1 MSSSHYQDGNSL
13 PLTEVSEPEQN
24 NSENKNSD
32 VDKLVDESHQ
42 GNQDEPKHPEVQEL
56 HESND
61 HSHIPNDQSHI
72 TNEQH
77 DDESAE
83 NYSGKSSHEPESHS
97 YQGLLNNTMEDT
109 TIDKT
114 AFTDEGL
121 DQEIQRAIAQHDLQ
135 QQQLQQSGSGGSGDV
150 MDLAHDATKDDIN
163 NMNASHYTQDG
174 EHMDHA
180 DEKQHLQMIADEL
193 KRATSSEKLADMH
206 EHPSADNDIRLF
218 QHSHNQFEN
227 LPHQQFDLHTS
238 FEPSTSSLS
247 SAYTSGQGHLLTDH
261 PDSASGQPA
270 RAAHIPADLELL
282 ATNTALAAY
291 NALSSHVPPVAL
303 LASVHLAALPLPIVA
318 PDYLPAR
325 IQLLIGTLPVLDN
338 LASQLL
344 RYFAVGP
351 YQKIIDL
358 ASNPDTAQGAAF
370 RDLASL
376 FEVTKRLYS
385 EEDPFITVEHL
396 APGMWK
402 EGDKTLSVFRNRE
415 QSIESTLRKV
425 NLATFLAATL
435 GLLEAG
441 FFHLNEAFLSVF
453 CPLNNLDPAN
463 SMSNMSPTNMNPQS
477 GVNTVI
483 GDKVGKL
490 LKPQSSL
497 YLDLKTQAFI
507 SGLVAGERSRED
519 LLEDVFP
526 SNLEEVLLKRRGV
539 KTLSPTELDFVNR
552 CNSRKDTLLKSESD
566 NFSEQYEW
574 FGFLKDLFDLV
585 CKDMSVLIWG
595 KRTKTTT
602 SRIDRSLTASRIS
615 NHIGSSLTP
624 HSDDALQNI
633 GGNPLIQDSNR
644 LPDTAGP
651 VSSAPSAEGSGEM
664 AASQE
669 IKDITA
675 SLLPSEIQ
683 EQQIH
688 LRINPGMSGRTLNR
702 RPWTREEE
710 KALRYALELKG
721 PHWSTILELFGQGG
735 QINESLK
742 NRTQVQLKDKARNW
756 KMFFLK
762 SRLPV
767 PEYLKKV
774 TGDIDREDKL
784 KAKTARSKKTAAAPV
799 PSVGKRDSIID
810 SEFEPGSKR
819 HKI

>member
-1 MSSSHYQDGNSL
+1 MSDSNYPQTHLASTAEDSQNDLRKSGLSSPKIDLLTTGNHSDHHNNDK
-13 PLTEVSEPEQN
+13 THAQNRDASE
-24 NSENKNSD
+24 
-32 VDKLVDESHQ
+32 
-42 GNQDEPKHPEVQEL
+42 
-56 HESND
+56 
-61 HSHIPNDQSHI
+61 
-72 TNEQH
+72 
-77 DDESAE
+77 ESASHDATAQE
-83 NYSGKSSHEPESHS
+83 NPSLDHNYGDKPSVDPHLS
-97 YQGLLNNTMEDT
+97 LLGNHMEDAN
-109 TIDKT
+109 IDKMT
-114 AFTDEGL
+114 FTEDGL
-121 DQEIQRAIAQHDLQ
+121 DQEIQRAIAEHDLQ
-135 QQQLQQSGSGGSGDV
+135 QQQLQQGSSSASGQMLQNQKNHIDNISSLHYDHLQTSQ
-150 MDLAHDATKDDIN
+150 MD
-163 NMNASHYTQDG
+163 QD
-174 EHMDHA
+174 

-193 KRATSSEKLADMH
+193 KRATSSDKLASSNNHFEHSHGDYGTLSH
-206 EHPSADNDIRLF
+206 SSFDHQHPSYESGPVVAAASAHAVAAAAASQPSDN
-218 QHSHNQFEN
+218 STVT
-227 LPHQQFDLHTS
+227 QQN
-238 FEPSTSSLS
+238 
-247 SAYTSGQGHLLTDH
+247 
-261 PDSASGQPA
+261 
-270 RAAHIPADLELL
+270 RAAHIPADSELL

-338 LASQLL
+338 LATQLL

-358 ASNPDTAQGAAF
+358 ASSPDTAQGAAF

-463 SMSNMSPTNMNPQS
+463 SMSNMSPSNMSLQS
-477 GVNTVI
+477 NVNAVI
-483 GDKVGKL
+483 GDKVGKIF
-490 LKPQSSL
+490 KPQATL

-507 SGLVAGERSRED
+507 SGLVAGERSREAI
-519 LLEDVFP
+519 LEDVFP
-526 SNLEEVLLKRRGV
+526 SNLEEVLLERRGV
-539 KTLSPTELDFVNR
+539 KTLSPTEIDFVNR
-552 CNSRKDTLLKSESD
+552 CKSRKDTLLKSESE
-566 NFSEQYEW
+566 NFGEQFEW
-574 FGFLKDLFDLV
+574 FAFLKDLFDLV
-585 CKDMSVLIWG
+585 CKDMSILIWG
-595 KRTKTTT
+595 KKTRSSA
-602 SRIDRSLTASRIS
+602 SRVDRSIASSRIS
-615 NHIGSSLTP
+615 SQIDSSLTP
-624 HSDDALQNI
+624 HSDEALQNLS
-633 GGNPLIQDSNR
+633 GNLLLQESVGN
-644 LPDTAGP
+644 
-651 VSSAPSAEGSGEM
+651 SAPSIGSPPVHGPD
-664 AASQE
+664 SNDLSNNQE

-675 SLLPSEIQ
+675 GLLPSEIQ

-688 LRINPGMSGRTLNR
+688 LRINPGISGRVPNR

-774 TGDIDREDKL
+774 TGDLDRDDKL
-784 KAKTARSKKTAAAPV
+784 RAKTARTKKTAAAPV
-799 PSVGKRDSIID
+799 PTMQKRDSPIED
-810 SEFEPGSKR
+810 GFEAQDTSKR
-819 HKI
+819 HKA

>member
-1 MSSSHYQDGNSL
+1 MSESHYRDGNSL
-13 PLTEVSEPEQN
+13 PSAEVTDSEQN
-24 NSENKNSD
+24 SSENKNIN
-32 VDKLVDESHQ
+32 VHKIVQETHH
-42 GNQDEPKHPEVQEL
+42 GNNDEPKHGEVQEH
-56 HESND
+56 HEPND
-61 HSHIPNDQSHI
+61 ESHIATDQP
-72 TNEQH
+72 
-77 DDESAE
+77 DDGSTE
-83 NYSGKSSHEPESHS
+83 NYSGKSSHEPESHP
-97 YQGLLNNTMEDT
+97 YQGLLNNTMDDT

-114 AFTDEGL
+114 AFTDDGL

-135 QQQLQQSGSGGSGDV
+135 QQQLQQSGSGASADV
-150 MDLAHDATKDDIN
+150 MGLAHDTNKDDIN
-163 NMNASHYTQDG
+163 NLDASHYTQDG
-174 EHMDHA
+174 DHMDNA

-193 KRATSSEKLADMH
+193 KRATSSEKLGDLH
-206 EHPSADNDIRLF
+206 EHANDNNDIRLF

-227 LPHQQFDLHTS
+227 LPHQSYDLHTS
-238 FEPSTSSLS
+238 FEPSAPSLS
-247 SAYTSGQGHLLTDH
+247 ASY
-261 PDSASGQPA
+261 ASGQSHLLKDHDDSAGGQLA

-402 EGDKTLSVFRNRE
+402 EGDKTLSVFRSRE

-477 GVNTVI
+477 SVNTVI

-490 LKPQSSL
+490 LKPHSSL

-507 SGLVAGERSRED
+507 SGLVAGERSREEI
-519 LLEDVFP
+519 LEDVFP
-526 SNLEEVLLKRRGV
+526 SNLEEILLKRRGV

-552 CNSRKDTLLKSESD
+552 CNSRKDTLLKSEND

-574 FGFLKDLFDLV
+574 FAFLKDLFDIV

-595 KRTKTTT
+595 KRTKTAST
-602 SRIDRSLTASRIS
+602 RIDRSLATSRMS

-624 HSDDALQNI
+624 HSDETLQNI
-633 GGNPLIQDSNR
+633 GNNSLIQDSNS
-644 LPDTAGP
+644 LPESSGP
-651 VSSAPSAEGSGEM
+651 GPSTQIAEGSGNM

-688 LRINPGMSGRTLNR
+688 LRINPGMSGRVLNR

-799 PSVGKRDSIID
+799 PAVGKRDSIID
-810 SEFEPGSKR
+810 SEFESSSKR

>member
-1 MSSSHYQDGNSL
+1 MSDLQYQPNTSL
-13 PLTEVSEPEQN
+13 LPQQALDSDQRRSDSDPANVDPLASTTNPVERETQRETELR
-24 NSENKNSD
+24 D
-32 VDKLVDESHQ
+32 TH
-42 GNQDEPKHPEVQEL
+42 NQM
-56 HESND
+56 
-61 HSHIPNDQSHI
+61 
-72 TNEQH
+72 TH
-77 DDESAE
+77 DDETEAHIHQLANEDNNSALTH
-83 NYSGKSSHEPESHS
+83 NYNLKRVNSTESHHDS
-97 YQGLLNNTMEDT
+97 IETM
-109 TIDKT
+109 DKM
-114 AFTDEGL
+114 AYTDDGL

-135 QQQLQQSGSGGSGDV
+135 QQQLQQKESAGSVNSNNNQDK
-150 MDLAHDATKDDIN
+150 DLNSIHDE
-163 NMNASHYTQDG
+163 HYAQDG
-174 EHMDHA
+174 DHLDP
-180 DEKQHLQMIADEL
+180 DEEKRHLQMIADEL
-193 KRATSSEKLADMH
+193 KRATSSDKSTELHDTNTM
-206 EHPSADNDIRLF
+206 DNGNDIR
-218 QHSHNQFEN
+218 
-227 LPHQQFDLHTS
+227 QFDGTQDFGGL
-238 FEPSTSSLS
+238 P
-247 SAYTSGQGHLLTDH
+247 
-261 PDSASGQPA
+261 ASGQSQQGGFESSSA
-270 RAAHIPADLELL
+270 RARTYTPTQSQDESSGTQQSHAAHIPPDSELL

-303 LASVHLAALPLPIVA
+303 LASVHLAALPLPIIA

-338 LASQLL
+338 LSTQLL

-402 EGDKTLSVFRNRE
+402 EGDTTLSVFRSRE

-477 GVNTVI
+477 NVNSVI
-483 GDKVGKL
+483 GDKVGKIF
-490 LKPQSSL
+490 KPQASL

-507 SGLVAGERSRED
+507 SGLVAGERSREAI
-519 LLEDVFP
+519 LEDVFP
-526 SNLEEVLLKRRGV
+526 TDLEEILLKRRGV
-539 KTLSPTELDFVNR
+539 KTLSPTELDFVTR
-552 CNSRKDTLLKSESD
+552 CKSRKETLLKSESD

-574 FGFLKDLFDLV
+574 FAFLKDLFDLV
-585 CKDMSVLIWG
+585 CKDMSILIWG
-595 KRTKTTT
+595 KKTKTLS
-602 SRIDRSLTASRIS
+602 SRPDRSLPASRIPS
-615 NHIGSSLTP
+615 HFDSSLTP
-624 HSDDALQNI
+624 HSDETLQNL
-633 GGNPLIQDSNR
+633 GRNNSH
-644 LPDTAGP
+644 A
-651 VSSAPSAEGSGEM
+651 SSGSGESSGG
-664 AASQE
+664 AIAPNSLGAPDVTNSQE

-675 SLLPSEIQ
+675 GLLPSEIQ

-688 LRINPGMSGRTLNR
+688 LRINPGITGRVPNR

-767 PEYLKKV
+767 PEYLKRV
-774 TGDIDREDKL
+774 TGDLDRDDKL
-784 KAKTARSKKTAAAPV
+784 RAKTARSKKTAAAPV
-799 PSVGKRDSIID
+799 PAVTKRDGDLDPELETSA
-810 SEFEPGSKR
+810 EKR
-819 HKI
+819 LKM

>member
-1 MSSSHYQDGNSL
+1 MSNLQYQKSPPLLAEL
-13 PLTEVSEPEQN
+13 PS
-24 NSENKNSD
+24 NSD
-32 VDKLVDESHQ
+32 QRTSDSDHASIDPLAPTNTAGADAQTQQGHQASAHNENSHNNDADAQ
-42 GNQDEPKHPEVQEL
+42 IHQL
-56 HESND
+56 ASNVNVSPL
-61 HSHIPNDQSHI
+61 SHNYPQKRASTTDSN
-72 TNEQH
+72 H
-77 DDESAE
+77 DTVE
-83 NYSGKSSHEPESHS
+83 
-97 YQGLLNNTMEDT
+97 
-109 TIDKT
+109 TIDKMAYT
-114 AFTDEGL
+114 EDGL

-135 QQQLQQSGSGGSGDV
+135 QQQLQQKESGVDIDHDKGING
-150 MDLAHDATKDDIN
+150 MHDAQYAQEGD
-163 NMNASHYTQDG
+163 Q
-174 EHMDHA
+174 MDP
-180 DEKQHLQMIADEL
+180 DEEKRHLQMIADEL
-193 KRATSSEKLADMH
+193 KRATSSEKANGLHD
-206 EHPSADNDIRLF
+206 SGTTDTGNDIR
-218 QHSHNQFEN
+218 QFGSTQDFEG
-227 LPHQQFDLHTS
+227 LPTS
-238 FEPSTSSLS
+238 T
-247 SAYTSGQGHLLTDH
+247 H
-261 PDSASGQPA
+261 GQPA
-270 RAAHIPADLELL
+270 EFGSASARTGTYASTQNQDNSSGTPQGRAAHIPADSELL

-303 LASVHLAALPLPIVA
+303 LANVHLAALPLPIVA

-338 LASQLL
+338 LATQLL

-402 EGDKTLSVFRNRE
+402 EGDTTLSVFRSRE

-463 SMSNMSPTNMNPQS
+463 SMSNMSPTNMNLQS
-477 GVNTVI
+477 NVNTII
-483 GDKVGKL
+483 GDKVGKIF
-490 LKPQSSL
+490 KPQASL

-507 SGLVAGERSRED
+507 SGLVAGERSREAI
-519 LLEDVFP
+519 LEDVFP
-526 SNLEEVLLKRRGV
+526 TNLEEILLKRRGV
-539 KTLSPTELDFVNR
+539 KTLLPTELDFVTR
-552 CNSRKDTLLKSESD
+552 CKSRKETLLKSETD
-566 NFSEQYEW
+566 NFSEHYEW
-574 FGFLKDLFDLV
+574 FAFLKDLFDLV
-585 CKDMSVLIWG
+585 CKDMSILIWG
-595 KRTKTTT
+595 KKTKTST
-602 SRIDRSLTASRIS
+602 SRPDRSLAASRIP
-615 NHIGSSLTP
+615 NHIDSSLTP
-624 HSDDALQNI
+624 HSDETLQTLGRNSPHAVPGAVEAS
-633 GGNPLIQDSNR
+633 GGAGASNTQGA
-644 LPDTAGP
+644 PD
-651 VSSAPSAEGSGEM
+651 VSN
-664 AASQE
+664 SQE

-675 SLLPSEIQ
+675 GLLPSEIQ

-688 LRINPGMSGRTLNR
+688 LRINPGITGRVPNR

-767 PEYLKKV
+767 PEYLKRV
-774 TGDIDREDKL
+774 TGDLDRDDKL
-784 KAKTARSKKTAAAPV
+784 RAKTARTKKTAAAPV
-799 PSVGKRDSIID
+799 PAVTKRDNELD
-810 SEFEPGSKR
+810 LELETSEKR
-819 HKI
+819 LKM

>member
-1 MSSSHYQDGNSL
+1 MSDQNYLESPPQPQTGNSDAGQNTGD
-13 PLTEVSEPEQN
+13 TENDRSNHLASDSRRGTSDEPTYRDHLDHLDHQGQDLQSQLEINQQDQSLGQN
-24 NSENKNSD
+24 YSKKNS
-32 VDKLVDESHQ
+32 
-42 GNQDEPKHPEVQEL
+42 
-56 HESND
+56 
-61 HSHIPNDQSHI
+61 
-72 TNEQH
+72 H
-77 DDESAE
+77 DDVSDPHL
-83 NYSGKSSHEPESHS
+83 GP
-97 YQGLLNNTMEDT
+97 LNNAIEDPSM
-109 TIDKT
+109 DKIT
-114 AFTDEGL
+114 FTDENL

-135 QQQLQQSGSGGSGDV
+135 QQRLQQSDAAVSSTMLDQGHHSDKDGIGSIERAHFTQGNDQ
-150 MDLAHDATKDDIN
+150 MDP
-163 NMNASHYTQDG
+163 
-174 EHMDHA
+174 A
-180 DEKQHLQMIADEL
+180 DEKRHLQMIADEL
-193 KRATSSEKLADMH
+193 KRATSSEKLDGLH
-206 EHPSADNDIRLF
+206 DRVPTSGNSDIRLYE
-218 QHSHNQFEN
+218 HSHNQFEN
-227 LPHQQFDLHTS
+227 LPHQSFDQ
-238 FEPSTSSLS
+238 S
-247 SAYTSGQGHLLTDH
+247 SAFDPTQSSVTDSFPSSQAHLSTDH
-261 PDSASGQPA
+261 TIPSNVPLA

-325 IQLLIGTLPVLDN
+325 IQLLIATLPVLDN

-358 ASNPDTAQGAAF
+358 ASNPETAQGAAF

-385 EEDPFITVEHL
+385 EEDPFLTVEHL

-402 EGDKTLSVFRNRE
+402 EGDKTLSVFRSRE
-415 QSIESTLRKV
+415 QTIESTLRKV

-477 GVNTVI
+477 SVNTVI
-483 GDKVGKL
+483 GDKVGKIF
-490 LKPQSSL
+490 KPQATL

-507 SGLVAGERSRED
+507 SGLVAGERSRQD
-519 LLEDVFP
+519 ILEDVFP
-526 SNLEEVLLKRRGV
+526 TNLEEVLLKRRGV
-539 KTLSPTELDFVNR
+539 KTLSPIEIDFVNR
-552 CNSRKDTLLKSESD
+552 CHSRKESLLKSEED
-566 NFSEQYEW
+566 NFAEQYEW

-585 CKDMSVLIWG
+585 CKDMSLLIWG
-595 KRTKTTT
+595 KKLKPAS
-602 SRIDRSLTASRIS
+602 SRFDRSVASHRVS
-615 NHIGSSLTP
+615 SHIDSSLTP
-624 HSDDALQNI
+624 HSDETLQNL
-633 GGNPLIQDSNR
+633 GGHSLLQTGSNIPGAPGRSSDS
-644 LPDTAGP
+644 AGGQNA
-651 VSSAPSAEGSGEM
+651 VDLS
-664 AASQE
+664 ASQE

-675 SLLPSEIQ
+675 GLLPSEIQ

-688 LRINPGMSGRTLNR
+688 LRINPSMSGRVLSR

-774 TGDIDREDKL
+774 TGDLERDDKL
-784 KAKTARSKKTAAAPV
+784 KAKSARSKKTAAAPV
-799 PSVGKRDSIID
+799 PAVSKRDNPVD
-810 SEFEPGSKR
+810 GDFDPTDAKR